1 VTERRIGPAL
11 RHAFRCRHIA
21 ERLLGVA
28 LAACKYP
35 YAETIRPSLH
45 WSGYGYQAITAGQ
58 FKLERR
64 REAAGAL
71 LGVFETFP
79 FWFNIVTP

>member
-1 VTERRIGPAL
+1 MTEHRIGPAL
-11 RHAFRCRHIA
+11 RQAYRCRHLA

-35 YAETIRPSLH
+35 YAETIRPAPPC
-45 WSGYGYQAITAGQ
+45 SGYGCQAITAGQ
-58 FKLERR
+58 LKLERR
-64 REAAGAL
+64 REAAGEL

>member
-1 VTERRIGPAL
+1 MTEHRIGPAL
-11 RHAFRCRHIA
+11 RQAFRCRHIA

-35 YAETIRPSLH
+35 YAETIRPSPPC
-45 WSGYGYQAITAGQ
+45 SGYGYRAVTAGRL
-58 FKLERR
+58 KLERR
-64 REAAGAL
+64 REAAGEL